1 MAHVLSGRF
10 DRVTTTLLEIVS
22 EAREL
27 RDAAEREWR
36 NAIVRARAGRHTL
49 EEIGRAAGLKK
60 AGVAYVLK
68 REKENER

>member
-1 MAHVLSGRF
+1 MDEREG

-22 EAREL
+22 EARTL
-27 RDAAEREWR
+27 RDEAIRELAL
-36 NAIVRARAGRHTL
+36 AIVRARAGRHTL

-68 REKENER
+68 REAREENGS